1 MQLFCVLPNTP
12 IVQSLAVFLLK
23 LVHACGCL
31 QRDFKS
37 NCPREKAAS
46 GLAVCLKAVDFCCW
60 EPTCILHRKWNVS
73 FAVSETGGL
82 GIGQEGKARLQQC
95 STFGLRLSLACGPCP
110 YCWSPKLGCRAH
122 WVRWELAGVLHQL
135 WSLWHA
141 EGWNGKW
148 QCYSNPSLKF
158 WVAVSNLDWSASP
171 QRLPV
176 CKAVN
181 STSLS

>member
-1 MQLFCVLPNTP
+1 MHVLVCREILSPTSSREGS
-12 IVQSLAVFLLK
+12 QWSRSLSEGCGFLL
-23 LVHACGCL
+23 LGAHL
-31 QRDFKS
+31 HL
-37 NCPREKAAS
+37 AS
-46 GLAVCLKAVDFCCW
+46 QM
-60 EPTCILHRKWNVS
+60 ECIICS
-73 FAVSETGGL
+73 FRNSGGL
-82 GIGQEGKARLQQC
+82 GIVQEGKARLQQC

-110 YCWSPKLGCRAH
+110 HCWGPKLGCRAH

-135 WSLWHA
+135 RSLWHA

-148 QCYSNPSLKF
+148 QCYSNPSLKC
-158 WVAVSNLDWSASP
+158 WVAVPSLDWSASP